1 MIEAAIGILGA
12 GLLAMAAWALTN
24 INSLGNRVSVLEADK
39 TGLREVIE
47 AKLEAINIRLE
58 HIEKKLDRAEDR
70 HDNQQGKETR

>member
-24 INSLGNRVSVLEADK
+24 ISNLSNRVSVLEADK
-39 TGLREVIE
+39 AGLREVLE

-58 HIEKKLDRAEDR
+58 HIEKKLDR
-70 HDNQQGKETR
+70 KEKE